1 MLLIPVE
8 RRKSRNSDKW
18 LSHNPAVD
26 TDGTGTVLVG
36 LARADRTLPR
46 LERGY
51 GDHGGAGLATGIVVL
66 RHGGPGSGPAEETST
81 QSTGET
87 DDDYKQYEQA
97 DSGAHTYPGE
107 DSRLLNDLPFYRLLL
122 AE

>member
-1 MLLIPVE
+1 M
-8 RRKSRNSDKW
+8 
-18 LSHNPAVD
+18 
-26 TDGTGTVLVG
+26 
-36 LARADRTLPR
+36 ARADRTLPR
-46 LERGY
+46 LERRY

-87 DDDYKQYEQA
+87 DDNYQQYEEA
-97 DSGAHTYPGE
+97 YRGAHSEPGE
-107 DSRLLNDLPFYRLLL
+107 DSRFLNDLPFYRLLL